1 MEKLTKR
8 QEAAWVGQVWGGKE
22 HGYILSAPGGTRVVA
37 RAASQES
44 HSGER
49 ARGISNSFH

>member
-1 MEKLTKR
+1 METLTKR

-37 RAASQES
+37 RTASQES
-44 HSGER
+44 PSGER
-49 ARGISNSFH
+49 AKRISNSFH

>member
-44 HSGER
+44 HSRER
-49 ARGISNSFH
+49 AKGISNSFH